1 MHSFTF
7 LNKQNAFLLMFE
19 CIDNE
24 STEFSVFCKFYING
38 EFDIVTKMLIISPLL
53 LLTKLPHPG
62 IFLMSWVMF

>member
-1 MHSFTF
+1 M
-7 LNKQNAFLLMFE
+7 KAQNSQF
-19 CIDNE
+19 
-24 STEFSVFCKFYING
+24 FCKFYING